1 MILPSKHLRENQAL
15 IGLGAVILRH
25 LDDGRSVSELWERSR
40 LDDITGPRERPMSF
54 DWFVLSLT
62 LLYAMDA
69 IELERGI
76 VRPRRV
82 Q

>member
-1 MILPSKHLRENQAL
+1 MILPSKHLRVNQAL
-15 IGLGAVILRH
+15 IGLGAVILRN
-25 LDDGRSVSELWERSR
+25 LDEGRSVSELWERSR
-40 LDDITGPRERPMSF
+40 LDDISGPRERPMSF
-54 DWFVLSLT
+54 DWFLLSLT

-76 VRPRRV
+76 IRPRRV

>member
-15 IGLGAVILRH
+15 IGLGAVILRN
-25 LDDGRSVSELWERSR
+25 LDNGRSVSELWERSR
-40 LDDITGPRERPMSF
+40 LDGITGPRERPMSF

-69 IELERGI
+69 IDLDRGI
-76 VRPRRV
+76 VRPRRL